1 MTDSSLREPAFA
13 PPEVEVTRRADGA
26 LLLRSPHPLERYA
39 RSIGTY
45 LEHWAR
51 AAPARLFVQERAANG
66 RWAGPTYGEAHASVW
81 RIATWLVRRACA
93 LDRPVVILSENS
105 VPHALLTL
113 AAMHVGVPVAPVS
126 PAYSLVCTDYT
137 RLRSIVRQLNP
148 GVIYV
153 ADHTRFGPALAALQS
168 DHDAVVVSSTATDAH
183 SGVVPFRNLTD
194 ELDTIGVEE
203 RFRRVGPD
211 TVAKLLF
218 TLGSTGEPKGVMT
231 TQEMLCSNQQA
242 KTQMWPFL
250 ATEPPVLVDWLPW
263 SHTFGG
269 SHNFNLVVRHGGTMY
284 IDAGRPVPVLFDT
297 TLANLQ
303 EIAPT
308 IYFNVPRGYDMLVPA
323 LRRDVALRQRFFS
336 RLRVVFYAAAAL
348 PAHLWDALHGLVAET
363 VTHGA
368 PLICSGWGTTETA
381 PIATECHFQAT
392 QPGVIG
398 LPAPGIDVKLVPKG
412 GRLEIRV
419 RGANVTPGYWRRPDL
434 TAAQFDTEGFCL
446 TGDSVRFVDPARPE
460 CGLLFDGRLSEDF
473 KLDSGTW
480 VNVTMLRTKAIASL
494 APVAQDIVVAGHDR
508 SEIGLLIFPSV
519 PACRDLAR
527 SLPAD
532 APLQQVLEHPAVW
545 ACVRHGLAALRNQ
558 GAGSS
563 TFATRAILLADSPA
577 IDRGEITD
585 KGHVNQGA
593 VLRHRAQMVE
603 HLYATN
609 PSDRVICLPT

>member
-1 MTDSSLREPAFA
+1 
-13 PPEVEVTRRADGA
+13 
-26 LLLRSPHPLERYA
+26 
-39 RSIGTY
+39 
-45 LEHWAR
+45 
-51 AAPARLFVQERAANG
+51 
-66 RWAGPTYGEAHASVW
+66 
-81 RIATWLVRRACA
+81 
-93 LDRPVVILSENS
+93 
-105 VPHALLTL
+105 
-113 AAMHVGVPVAPVS
+113 
-126 PAYSLVCTDYT
+126 
-137 RLRSIVRQLNP
+137 
-148 GVIYV
+148 
-153 ADHTRFGPALAALQS
+153 
-168 DHDAVVVSSTATDAH
+168 
-183 SGVVPFRNLTD
+183 
-194 ELDTIGVEE
+194 
-203 RFRRVGPD
+203 
-211 TVAKLLF
+211 
-218 TLGSTGEPKGVMT
+218 
-231 TQEMLCSNQQA
+231 MLCSNQQA

-297 TLANLQ
+297 TLTNLH

-323 LRRDVALRQRFFS
+323 LRRDAALRQRFFS

-348 PAHLWDALHGLVAET
+348 PAHLWHALHELVAET
-363 VTHGA
+363 ATDGV

-398 LPAPGIDVKLVPKG
+398 VPAPGIDVKLVPKG

-434 TAAQFDTEGFCL
+434 TAAQFDNEGFCL

-508 SEIGLLIFPSV
+508 SEIGLLIFPSI

-532 APLQQVLEHPAVW
+532 APLQQVLEHPAVC
-545 ACVRHGLAALRNQ
+545 ACVRHGLAALRDQ

-609 PSDRVICLPT
+609 ASDHVIRLPT